1 MNPPPTGLE
10 GEQISERPEI
20 EATSPEKNGPRA
32 LLRTLGPGLV
42 TGASDDDPS
51 GIATYSQVGAQFGYG
66 MLWTMLFTYPLMAAI
81 QEISG
86 RLGRVTGRGLAGT
99 IRHYYPR
106 ALLYPVVALLVI
118 ANVLNLGADI
128 AAMGSAVKLVVGGPA
143 LLYALC
149 FAVVSLGLQIWIPYE
164 QYSRVLKW
172 MTLSLFAY
180 VATVFVVRVPWL
192 QALRHTLLP
201 TISWNSAYLTG
212 LLAVLGTTISPY
224 LFFWQASCEVE
235 EMKATHHDRPL
246 RQAPA
251 KAGGQLRRIHLD
263 TFVGMAFSNIVAF
276 FIILTVATTL
286 HASGKTEIQSA
297 ADAAEALRPLA
308 GNSAFLLF
316 TLGLVGAGMLA
327 VPVLAGSAAYA
338 VSEMMHWRTGLDLKV
353 SEGKRFYG
361 VLAAATIVGLALNL
375 IGIDPI
381 RALFWTAVI
390 NGVVAGPLM
399 IVMMHMASNPRVM
412 GSLLIPPWLRR
423 TGWVATLVM
432 LTAAVGLFVTWGSG

>member
-1 MNPPPTGLE
+1 MEAPPAATGD
-10 GEQISERPEI
+10 
-20 EATSPEKNGPRA
+20 NGPRSI
-32 LLRTLGPGLV
+32 LRALGPGLI

-81 QEISG
+81 QEVSG
-86 RLGRVTGRGLAGT
+86 RLGRVTGRGIAGT
-99 IRHYYPR
+99 LRHHYSR

-128 AAMGSAVKLVVGGPA
+128 AAMGSAIKLMIGGPA
-143 LLYALC
+143 LLYSLL
-149 FAVVSLGLQIWIPYE
+149 FAILSLFLQIWIPYE
-164 QYSRVLKW
+164 RYSRVLKW

-192 QALRHTLLP
+192 QALRGTFLP
-201 TISWNSAYLTG
+201 AISWNAAYLTG

-224 LFFWQASCEVE
+224 LFFWQASSEVE
-235 EMKATHHDRPL
+235 EMKATHRDRPL
-246 RQAPA
+246 RRAPS
-251 KAGGQLRRIHLD
+251 KAGAQLRRIHLD

-286 HASGKTEIQSA
+286 HAHGKTEIQTA

-308 GNSAFLLF
+308 GNFAFLLF
-316 TLGLVGAGMLA
+316 TLGIVGTGMLA
-327 VPVLAGSAAYA
+327 IPVLAGSAAYA
-338 VSEMMHWRTGLDLKV
+338 VSEMMHWRTGLDLKLG
-353 SEGKRFYG
+353 EARRFYG
-361 VLAAATIVGLALNL
+361 VLAAATLVGLALNL

-381 RALFWTAVI
+381 RALFWSAVI
-390 NGVVAGPLM
+390 NGIVAGPVM

-412 GSLLIPPWLRR
+412 GKLPIPPWLRR
-423 TGWVATLVM
+423 TGWIATLVM
-432 LTAAVGLFVTWGSG
+432 LAAALGLFVTWGSG